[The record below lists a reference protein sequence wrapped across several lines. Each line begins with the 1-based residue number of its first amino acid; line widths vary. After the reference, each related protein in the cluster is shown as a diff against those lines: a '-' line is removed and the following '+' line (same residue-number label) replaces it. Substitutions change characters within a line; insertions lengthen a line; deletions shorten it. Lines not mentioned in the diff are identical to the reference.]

1 MQKEGERAPRRTPEP
16 DAWNTEVT
24 RAPDT
29 ETGANQDGPAA
40 LWPSRPGP
48 AGRPC
53 RLRASRASPS
63 TMTTPQDIIRP
74 DVLAMTSYPVPD
86 AAGFVKL
93 DAMENP
99 YSLPAG
105 LAAQLGEHL
114 AGVALNRYPAP
125 RPEALMA
132 KLKTAMGVPPECDVL
147 LGNGSDE
154 IISMIT
160 TACAKPGAKVL
171 APVPGFVMYAM
182 AAKFAQLEF
191 VGVPLKADFAL
202 DTEAMLAAVA
212 AHKPAVIWLAYPNNP
227 TGTLF
232 ADADIE
238 RIIEAA
244 GAVGGLVVID
254 EAYQPFAQAS
264 WMPRAGAFDNVVV
277 MRTMSKLG
285 LAGIRL
291 GYLAGRT
298 AWLNEF
304 DKVRPPYNVN
314 VLTQAA
320 ADFLLDHI
328 DVLDAQAAQ
337 LRADRALL
345 AAAVAKLP
353 GAEVFESAGNFLLVR
368 VPDASA
374 VFDTLLTARVLIK
387 NVSKMHPL
395 LTNCVRLTVG
405 TPDENAQLLA
415 ALKLVLK

>member
-1 MQKEGERAPRRTPEP
+1 
-16 DAWNTEVT
+16 
-24 RAPDT
+24 
-29 ETGANQDGPAA
+29 
-40 LWPSRPGP
+40 
-48 AGRPC
+48 
-53 RLRASRASPS
+53 
-63 TMTTPQDIIRP
+63 MTTPQDILRP

-86 AAGFVKL
+86 ATGFVKL

-99 YSLPAG
+99 FTLPAD

-114 AGVALNRYPAP
+114 AAVALNRYPAP
-125 RPEALMA
+125 RPEALIA
-132 KLKTAMGVPPECDVL
+132 KLKAVMHVPAECDVL

-160 TACAKPGAKVL
+160 MACAKAGAKVL

-182 AAKFAQLEF
+182 SAKFAQVEF
-191 VGVPLKADFAL
+191 VGVPLNADFTL
-202 DTEAMLAAVA
+202 DTDAMLAAIA
-212 AHKPAVIWLAYPNNP
+212 EHRPAVIWLAYPNNP

-232 ADADIE
+232 DDADIE
-238 RIIEAA
+238 RIVAA
-244 GAVGGLVVID
+244 AHVAQGLVVID
-254 EAYQPFAQAS
+254 EAYQPFAQKS
-264 WMPRAGAFDNVVV
+264 WMSRAGEFDNVVV

-291 GYLAGRT
+291 GYLAGRPS
-298 AWLNEF
+298 WLNEF

-320 ADFLLDHI
+320 ASFLLDYV

-337 LRADRALL
+337 LRAERTVL
-345 AAAVAKLP
+345 AAEVAKLP

-368 VPDASA
+368 VPDAAA

-395 LTNCVRLTVG
+395 LANCVRLTVG